1 MRRAV
6 SVIALLGA
14 VVAMAAVAAAPAA
27 AARVGASLAD
37 SEAVSV
43 ELSETAATAGPGE
56 KVSFEST
63 VRNTGD
69 RPLPELIAHLNILS
83 SDPDVYVD
91 PEDWSSE
98 RTVELPRLRPGGTRS
113 LSWDLQAVNAGRFAV
128 YVVVLPKDPAAAG
141 KTPLVVSPPMQVD
154 VAGRRTLNVGGALP
168 VVVATP
174 VLLGLLAVN
183 ARRRVRRTG

>member
-1 MRRAV
+1 MRTTALHMLRGMLL
-6 SVIALLGA
+6 ALLA
-14 VVAMAAVAAAPAA
+14 PVPLAAPADDDA
-27 AARVGASLAD
+27 PAPPRPV
-37 SEAVSV
+37 AV
-43 ELSETAATAGPGE
+43 TIDQGRH
-56 KVSFEST
+56 ST
-63 VRNTGD
+63 VIGNRFTFVSRIANPGGAPTD
-69 RPLPELIAHLNILS
+69 ELIAHLNVASLTT
-83 SDPDVYVD
+83 DVYVD